1 MSSRIAAVVAFSV
14 ALALGSVSTLYAQSS
29 VSAPLMSKDLPEFAG
44 KEVVM
49 STVTYPAGVAS
60 APHRHDAHTFV
71 YVLEGSV
78 VMQVEGGQPMTLVP
92 GQTFYENPTDVH
104 ATSKNASQTQPAKIL
119 VFMIKEKGKPATRPA
134 K

>member
-1 MSSRIAAVVAFSV
+1 MRSRIAAVVAFSV
-14 ALALGSVSTLYAQSS
+14 ALALGSASTLYAQSS